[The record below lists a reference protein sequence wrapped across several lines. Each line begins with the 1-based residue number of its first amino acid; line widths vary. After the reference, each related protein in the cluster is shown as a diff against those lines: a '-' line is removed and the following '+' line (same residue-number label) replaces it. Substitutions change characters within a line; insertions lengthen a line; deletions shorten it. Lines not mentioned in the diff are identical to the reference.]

1 MTCKEYLTRFKR
13 QQKEISILQEEISTL
28 QAVRAVQYDKPN
40 VKRSASGD
48 GIINIVTQLMK
59 YQAQYEEQIV
69 TYLFERTRF
78 LNELRE
84 MSERQGDVLRLIYMN
99 GYTLKQVARELNY
112 SLDWVA
118 HVHGLALVEY
128 ERRYLLRT
136 PDGELVHK

>member
-118 HVHGLALVEY
+118 HVHGFALVEY